1 MARMLTLLEA
11 RGGHRVLEIGTGT
24 GYNAALLCHRLGSA
38 NIASLDIDPELID
51 AARQRLATLGFHPA
65 LTVGDEAAGYAEHA
79 PYDRITATCAVRVIP
94 PAWVTQLRP
103 GGLIVAD
110 LRGELAS
117 SLLVA
122 RDHGDGAV
130 HGRFLTESGHFMWLR
145 AHADNPLRDG
155 GRLTTHIDYEDAR
168 TTTTQIDP
176 AILDQPGF
184 RFLLQF
190 TIPGIGPI
198 WTAIRHGR
206 TLIRLRGDA
215 AHGPNSTP
223 PPAPS
228 SRAVPLTSS
237 TTSSTPLT
245 NGTTSTTPTKQARH
259 HHRAPR
265 PHPLARH
272 TNTHHHQQLV
282 RLSVVRNP
290 TWLVTLQTD
299 GAHQQGADPA
309 PQVCDVI
316 DLLMRGDRPGRVAVC
331 PVAAA
336 ASRSMAL
343 TEPQPSIA
351 RSNKACPAS

>member
-1 MARMLTLLEA
+1 M
-11 RGGHRVLEIGTGT
+11 
-24 GYNAALLCHRLGSA
+24 
-38 NIASLDIDPELID
+38 
-51 AARQRLATLGFHPA
+51 
-65 LTVGDEAAGYAEHA
+65 
-79 PYDRITATCAVRVIP
+79 RVIP

-206 TLIRLRGDA
+206 TLIRLRGDGGA
-215 AHGPNSTP
+215 WAELDPATGTLIQGGPTDLFDHIQH
-223 PPAPS
+223 A
-228 SRAVPLTSS
+228 
-237 TTSSTPLT
+237 LT

-272 TNTHHHQQLV
+272 TNTHHHQQLA

>member
-206 TLIRLRGDA
+206 TLIRLRGDGGAWAELDPATGTLIQGGPTDLFDHIQHA
-215 AHGPNSTP
+215 AHQWDHLNHPYQAGSASPPGPKATPSGSTHQHTS
-223 PPAPS
+223 PS
-228 SRAVPLTSS
+228 TA
-237 TTSSTPLT
+237 
-245 NGTTSTTPTKQARH
+245 GQA
-259 HHRAPR
+259 
-265 PHPLARH
+265 
-272 TNTHHHQQLV
+272 
-282 RLSVVRNP
+282 
-290 TWLVTLQTD
+290 
-299 GAHQQGADPA
+299 
-309 PQVCDVI
+309 
-316 DLLMRGDRPGRVAVC
+316 
-331 PVAAA
+331 
-336 ASRSMAL
+336 
-343 TEPQPSIA
+343 
-351 RSNKACPAS
+351 